1 MTFSVPRPQLDA
13 LSQAREPLG
22 DNVKSLFAR
31 YYANLPSEDF
41 DARDA
46 ENWVGAALSHWR
58 FGARRAPGELL
69 LRADNPTLIEHGW
82 ECKHTVIELVAD
94 DMPFLV
100 DTVSMAINRL
110 GYGVHLVVHPVLHV
124 QRDAAGQVV
133 DLGDD
138 GPRESWMH
146 FEIDRIT
153 RPEALAELDEEIR
166 RVLNVLS
173 VAVADWPKMTEHID
187 ATLAQ
192 LHSAPPPVAATELS
206 ETVAY
211 LEWLRDDH
219 FIFLGC
225 RDYRIN
231 EEHGDGNM
239 WITPG
244 SGLGMLRDDGVGGPS
259 RTWASLT
266 PELRQIAYRPDTLL
280 ILTKADTRSVVH
292 RPVYLDMICLK
303 QIDAGGKVV
312 GELRILGLY
321 TASAYSTPSRQI
333 PILRDKIARAITLS
347 GADVE
352 GHRGKALLNVLDT
365 YPREELIETD
375 VEALSRIASGIVGLQ
390 ERNRT
395 RVFFREDIYHRY
407 ISAMLYVPRDNYT
420 TEVRVKVQQLLID
433 RLGGDGGEFN
443 VLLSDSPLARIHF
456 ITHIPHGAHPQY
468 DARAIEA
475 EIAEIAL
482 RWPDELRRQLLM
494 HGGEEQGAVRYQ
506 RYANAFSA
514 AYCADYPPRVAV
526 HDIDALET
534 ALETGELATAIVPGS
549 QADTRLWR
557 LKLYRNTPIELS
569 DCLPLLEN
577 LGVRVQDER
586 PYKLSFSDNAAAWII
601 DIGIQLPQSGMLEN
615 PQARSRLLDAFE
627 AVFAGRSENDTFNRL
642 VLQAGLAWRDVL
654 VLRAYAR
661 YLKQIG
667 LHFSQD
673 TLAATLLRFPL
684 QAGQLVELFHA
695 LLQPSASNTH
705 EAEAL
710 GKTLAKFATDQPNA
724 DDEKMLSQFRAA
736 IEATVRTNFWQ
747 QNAAGNPKPYVSFK
761 IASAQIPDMPQP
773 VPLFE
778 IFVYAND
785 MEGVHLRGGKVAR
798 GGLRWSDRREDF
810 RTEVLGLV
818 KAQIVKNTVI
828 VPVGSKGG
836 FIVKNP
842 PTEREAF
849 LAKGVEC
856 YQTLIRGMLDI
867 TDNLVNG
874 KLVPPP
880 NVTRRDEDDP
890 YLVVAADKGTAT
902 FSDTANALSQEYGFW
917 LDDAFASGGSVGYD
931 HKKMGITA
939 RGAWVSVERHFREMG
954 INVATDPI
962 TIAGIGDMSGDV
974 FGNGLLRSTAVK
986 LVAAFDHRHI
996 FIDPNPDPAL
1006 SYKERERLFTLPR
1019 SSWADYDAK
1028 LISRGGGL
1036 WPRNAKTIPLSAEMK
1051 ALLQVE
1057 DDELEPNL
1065 LIQAILKAPVDLLYN
1080 GGIGTYVKAS
1090 TQTHAEANDRGSD
1103 AVRVDGRELRCKV
1116 VGEGGNLG
1124 FTQLGRI
1131 EYGLSGGRIFTD
1143 AIDNSAGVD
1152 CSDHEVNIKIFLNR
1166 IVASGDMTLK
1176 QRNQL
1181 LAEMTD
1187 EVGHLVLEDNRLQ
1200 TQAISLERMQAPS
1213 LLPVHQRF
1221 MQAMEH
1227 QGKLSRRLEYLP
1239 SDSLLIERQQAKL
1252 GLTRPELAV
1261 LLAYAKIVLKQQLL
1275 TSQLPDDARWNTLLT
1290 AYFPSALVARYGDRV
1305 AEHPLRREIV
1315 ATLLT
1320 NHVVNRYGIS
1330 CVFRL
1335 AEEVERPADAV
1346 VAALIDAQ
1354 QLLGIEALTKE
1365 IESAQGMSITEQYEL
1380 LSSVRRQTER
1390 VARWL
1395 LQHPLNPAELEHLG
1409 TCAEL
1414 CLPRLPEWLA
1424 ESGDVQARREI
1435 WLNAGVPGALANKVL
1450 AVEHAMP
1457 FIELARSA
1465 GDTDTLAERMK
1476 LFLALGQT
1484 LELDWLVTA
1493 IEKLPR
1499 DNRWQTLARLA
1510 ARDDLQRLHATLTER
1525 IWLRPQ
1531 DDADAKLV
1539 AWQADVSGP
1548 LGQWLRMLGEL
1559 RESQPDLAM
1568 ISAAQRELRGRL
1580 IT

>member
-1 MTFSVPRPQLDA
+1 MTFSVPRSQLDA
-13 LSQAREPLG
+13 LAQAREPLA
-22 DNVKSLFAR
+22 DNIRSLFAR
-31 YYANLPSEDF
+31 YYADLPAEDF
-41 DARDA
+41 DAREAD
-46 ENWVGAALSHWR
+46 NWAGAALSHWR
-58 FGARRAPGELL
+58 FGARRAPGEVLI
-69 LRADNPTLIEHGW
+69 RTENPTLIEHGW
-82 ECKHTVIELVAD
+82 ECKHTVVELVVD

-110 GYGVHLVVHPVLHV
+110 GYGVHLVVHPILRVA
-124 QRDAAGQVV
+124 RNAAGQAEG
-133 DLGDD
+133 LDD
-138 GPRESWMH
+138 AGVHESWMH
-146 FEIDRIT
+146 FEIDRVT
-153 RPEALAELDEEIR
+153 RPEALAALAEEIR
-166 RVLNVLS
+166 SALAVLS
-173 VAVADWPKMTEHID
+173 VAVTDWPKMTERLGE
-187 ATLAQ
+187 TLAE
-192 LHSAPPPVAATELS
+192 LRNAPPPLATAEIA
-206 ETVAY
+206 ETIAY

-225 RDYRIN
+225 RDYRIDDAQ
-231 EEHGDGNM
+231 GDGNM

-266 PELRQIAYRPDTLL
+266 PELRKIAYRPDTLL
-280 ILTKADTRSVVH
+280 ILTKADTRSVIH
-292 RPVYLDMICLK
+292 RPTYLDMVCLK
-303 QIDAGGKVV
+303 QIDASGKVV
-312 GELRILGLY
+312 GELRLLGLY
-321 TASAYSTPSRQI
+321 TASAYNTPPRQI
-333 PILRDKIARAITLS
+333 PILREKIARAAQQS
-347 GADVE
+347 GADLT
-352 GHRGKALLNVLDT
+352 GHRGKGLLHVLDT

-375 VEALSRIASGIVGLQ
+375 ADELARISAGIVGLQ

-395 RVFFREDIYHRY
+395 RVFFRDDIYGRY
-407 ISAMLYVPRDNYT
+407 VSAMLYVPRDNYT
-420 TEVRVKVQQLLID
+420 TEVRVKVQQLLLE
-433 RLGGDGGEFN
+433 RLAGESVEFN
-443 VLLSDSPLARIHF
+443 VLLSDSPLARVNF
-456 ITHIPHGAHPQY
+456 ITRIPHGTHPKY
-468 DARAIEA
+468 DAQEIEA
-475 EIAEIAL
+475 EIAEIAQ
-482 RWPDELRRQLLM
+482 RWPDELRRQLVA

-514 AYCADYPPRVAV
+514 AYCADYPARVAV
-526 HDIDALET
+526 HDVDALEA
-534 ALETGELATAIVPGS
+534 ALETGQLTTTIVPGS
-549 QADTRLWR
+549 QSDTRQWR
-557 LKLYRNTPIELS
+557 LKLYRNTAIELS

-577 LGVRVQDER
+577 LGARVLDER
-586 PYKLSFSDNAAAWII
+586 PYKLGFADGSAAWII
-601 DIGIQLPQSGMLEN
+601 DIGIQI
-615 PQARSRLLDAFE
+615 PQAGELEDPAARARLLEAFE
-627 AVFAGRSENDTFNRL
+627 AIFVGHCENDSFNRL
-642 VLQAGLAWRDVL
+642 ILQAGLAWRDVL

-667 LHFSQD
+667 LRFSQE
-673 TLAATLLRFPL
+673 TLADTLLRFPV
-684 QAGQLVELFHA
+684 QAAQLVELFDGRLKPGA
-695 LLQPSASNTH
+695 NVTGV
-705 EAEAL
+705 EAL
-710 GKTLAKFATDQPNA
+710 SAALAQFAADQPNL

-747 QNAAGNPKPYVSFK
+747 QDAFGNAKPYVSFK
-761 IASAQIPDMPQP
+761 IASAQIPGMPQP

-778 IFVYAND
+778 IFVYSSE

-818 KAQIVKNTVI
+818 KAQMVKNTVI

-836 FIVKNP
+836 FVVKNP
-842 PTEREAF
+842 PAEREAF

-856 YQTLIRGMLDI
+856 YQTLIRGMLDL

-874 KLVPPP
+874 KVMPPAQ
-880 NVTRRDEDDP
+880 VTRRDEDDP

-902 FSDTANALSQEYGFW
+902 FSDIANALSQEYGFW

-954 INVATDPI
+954 IDVAVDPI

-974 FGNGLLRSTAVK
+974 FGNGLLRSTSVK

-1006 SYKERERLFTLPR
+1006 SYKERERLFALPR
-1019 SSWADYDAK
+1019 SSWADYDAR
-1028 LISRGGGL
+1028 LVSQGGGL
-1036 WPRNAKTIPLSAEMK
+1036 WPRSAKSIPLSAEMK

-1057 DDELEPNL
+1057 EDELEPNL
-1065 LIQAILKAPVDLLYN
+1065 LIQAILKAPIDLLYN

-1103 AVRVDGRELRCKV
+1103 AVRVDGRELHCKV

-1213 LLPVHQRF
+1213 LLSVHQRF
-1221 MQAMEH
+1221 MLAMER

-1239 SDSLLIERQQAKL
+1239 GDTLLLERQQAKL
-1252 GLTRPELAV
+1252 GLTRPELSV

-1275 TSQLPDDARWNTLLT
+1275 ASTLPDDARWNAPLQD
-1290 AYFPSALVARYGDRV
+1290 YFPTALVQRYGDRIP
-1305 AEHPLRREIV
+1305 EHPLRREIV

-1320 NHVVNRYGIS
+1320 NHVVNRYGIT

-1335 AEEVERPADAV
+1335 AEEVERPADVV

-1354 QLLGIEALTKE
+1354 QLLSIDKLVASIEAA
-1365 IESAQGMSITEQYEL
+1365 SAVPVAEQYEL
-1380 LSSVRRQTER
+1380 LMSARRQTER

-1395 LQHPLNPAELEHLG
+1395 LQHPLDTASHEHLR

-1414 CLPRLPEWLA
+1414 CLPRLPEWLIGSA
-1424 ESGDVQARREI
+1424 DAQARRES
-1435 WLNAGVPGALANKVL
+1435 WVEAGVPGELAGQVL
-1450 AVEHAMP
+1450 AIEHAMP

-1465 GDTDTLAERMK
+1465 SDTGTLAERMK
-1476 LFLALGQT
+1476 LFLALGQV
-1484 LELDWLVTA
+1484 LSLDWLATA

-1499 DNRWQTLARLA
+1499 ENRWQTLARLA
-1510 ARDDLQRLHATLTER
+1510 ARDDLQRLHAMLTDR
-1525 IWLRPQ
+1525 VWQRPQ
-1531 DDADAKLV
+1531 ADADAKLATWQEDV
-1539 AWQADVSGP
+1539 AEQLA
-1548 LGQWLRMLGEL
+1548 QWLRMLDEL

-1568 ISAAQRELRGRL
+1568 ISAALREMRARL
-1580 IT
+1580 AA

>member
-1 MTFSVPRPQLDA
+1 MTFSVPRSQLDA
-13 LSQAREPLG
+13 LAQAREPLA
-22 DNVKSLFAR
+22 DNIRSLFAR
-31 YYANLPSEDF
+31 YYADLPAEDF

-46 ENWVGAALSHWR
+46 ENWAGAALSHWR
-58 FGARRAPGELL
+58 FGARRVAGELL
-69 LRADNPTLIEHGW
+69 VRVNNPTLIEHGW
-82 ECKHTVIELVAD
+82 ECRHTVIELVVD

-100 DTVSMAINRL
+100 DTVGMAINRL
-110 GYGVHLVVHPVLHV
+110 GYGVHLVIHPVLRV
-124 QRDAAGQVV
+124 VRDAAGQA
-133 DLGDD
+133 DGLDD
-138 GPRESWMH
+138 AGTHESWMH
-146 FEIDRIT
+146 FEIDRVT
-153 RPEALAELDEEIR
+153 RPETLAALEQEIR
-166 RVLNVLS
+166 SALEVLS
-173 VAVADWPKMTEHID
+173 VAVADWPRMTEHLGQ
-187 ATLAQ
+187 TLEQ
-192 LHSAPPPVAATELS
+192 LRKSPPPLAADEIA
-206 ETVAY
+206 EAVAY

-225 RDYRIN
+225 RDYRIDDAQ
-231 EEHGDGNM
+231 GDGNM

-266 PELRQIAYRPDTLL
+266 PELRKIAYRPDTLL
-280 ILTKADTRSVVH
+280 ILTKADTRSVIH
-292 RPVYLDMICLK
+292 RPTYLDMVCLK
-303 QIDAGGKVV
+303 RIDAEGKVV
-312 GELRILGLY
+312 GELRLLGLY
-321 TASAYSTPSRQI
+321 TASAYNAPPRQI
-333 PILRDKIARAITLS
+333 PILRQKIARAVVQS
-347 GADVE
+347 GADLA

-375 VEALSRIASGIVGLQ
+375 ADELARITTGIVGLQ

-395 RVFFREDIYHRY
+395 RIFFRDDIYGRY
-407 ISAMLYVPRDNYT
+407 VSAMLYVPRDNYT
-420 TEVRVKVQQLLID
+420 TEVRVKVQQLLLE
-433 RLGGDGGEFN
+433 RLAGESCEFN
-443 VLLSDSPLARIHF
+443 VLLSDSPLARINF
-456 ITHIPHGAHPQY
+456 ITRIPHGTHPKY
-468 DARAIEA
+468 DAQEIEA
-475 EIAEIAL
+475 EIAEIAR
-482 RWPDELRRQLLM
+482 RWPDELRRQLVA

-514 AYCADYPPRVAV
+514 AYCADYPARVAV

-534 ALETGELATAIVPGS
+534 ALETGRLATTIVPGS
-549 QADTRLWR
+549 QSDTRLWR
-557 LKLYRNTPIELS
+557 LKLYRNTAIELS

-577 LGVRVQDER
+577 LGVRVLDER
-586 PYKLSFSDNAAAWII
+586 PYKLGFADGSAAWII
-601 DIGIQLPQSGMLEN
+601 DIGIQLPLSGELES
-615 PQARSRLLDAFE
+615 PAARSRVLAAFE
-627 AVFAGRSENDTFNRL
+627 AIFAGRSENDSFNRL
-642 VLQAGLAWRDVL
+642 ILQAGLAWRDVL
-654 VLRAYAR
+654 VLRAYGR

-667 LHFSQD
+667 LRFSQE
-673 TLAATLLRFPL
+673 TLADTLLRFPQ
-684 QAGQLVELFHA
+684 QAGQLVALFNGRLKPGTTDA
-695 LLQPSASNTH
+695 AQVEVLSAGI
-705 EAEAL
+705 AQ
-710 GKTLAKFATDQPNA
+710 FAADQPNL

-747 QNAAGNPKPYVSFK
+747 PDAEGDAKPYVSFK
-761 IASAQIPDMPQP
+761 IASAQIPGMPQP

-778 IFVYAND
+778 IFVYSSE

-818 KAQIVKNTVI
+818 KAQMVKNTVI

-836 FIVKNP
+836 FVVKNP
-842 PTEREAF
+842 PAEREAF

-856 YQTLIRGMLDI
+856 YQTLIRGMLDL
-867 TDNLVNG
+867 TDNLVDG
-874 KLVPPP
+874 KVVPPAQ
-880 NVTRRDEDDP
+880 VTRRDEDDP

-902 FSDTANALSQEYGFW
+902 FSDVANALSQEYGFW

-954 INVATDPI
+954 IDVAVDPI

-1006 SYKERERLFTLPR
+1006 SYKERERLFALPR
-1019 SSWADYDAK
+1019 SSWADYDAR
-1028 LISRGGGL
+1028 LVSQGGGL
-1036 WPRNAKTIPLSAEMK
+1036 WPRNAKSIPLSAEMK
-1051 ALLQVE
+1051 TLLQVE

-1065 LIQAILKAPVDLLYN
+1065 LIQAILKAPIDLLYN

-1213 LLPVHQRF
+1213 LLSVHQRF
-1221 MQAMEH
+1221 MLAMER

-1239 SDSLLIERQQAKL
+1239 GDTLLLERQQAKL
-1252 GLTRPELAV
+1252 GLTRPELSV

-1275 TSQLPDDARWNTLLT
+1275 ASALPDEARWNPMLVD
-1290 AYFPSALVARYGDRV
+1290 YFPTALVERYGDRV
-1305 AEHPLRREIV
+1305 PEHPLRREIV

-1320 NHVVNRYGIS
+1320 NHVVNRYGIT

-1354 QLLGIEALTKE
+1354 QLLSADRLLAEIEAAT
-1365 IESAQGMSITEQYEL
+1365 AVPVAEQYEL
-1380 LSSVRRQTER
+1380 LMSTRRQTER

-1395 LQHPLNPAELEHLG
+1395 LQHPLDTAAQEHLR

-1414 CLPRLPEWLA
+1414 CLPRLPEWLTGSA
-1424 ESGDVQARREI
+1424 DAQARREA
-1435 WLNAGVPGALANKVL
+1435 WVDAGVPGVL
-1450 AVEHAMP
+1450 ASQVLAIEHAMP

-1465 GDTDTLAERMK
+1465 SDTGTLAERMK
-1476 LFLALGQT
+1476 LFLALGQV
-1484 LELDWLVTA
+1484 LSLDWLATA

-1499 DNRWQTLARLA
+1499 ENRWQTLARLA
-1510 ARDDLQRLHATLTER
+1510 ARDDLQRLHATLTDR
-1525 IWLRPQ
+1525 VWGRPQ
-1531 DDADAKLV
+1531 ADADAKL
-1539 AWQADVSGP
+1539 ATWQEEIAES
-1548 LGQWLRMLGEL
+1548 LAQWLRMLDEL
-1559 RESQPDLAM
+1559 RDSQPDLAM
-1568 ISAAQRELRGRL
+1568 ISAAQRELRARL
-1580 IT
+1580 IA

>member
-1 MTFSVPRPQLDA
+1 MTFSVPRSQLDA
-13 LSQAREPLG
+13 LSQAREPLA
-22 DNVKSLFAR
+22 DNIRSLFAR
-31 YYANLPSEDF
+31 YYADLPAEDF

-46 ENWVGAALSHWR
+46 DNWAGAALSHWR
-58 FGARRAPGELL
+58 FGARRGAGEAL
-69 LRADNPTLIEHGW
+69 LRVNNPTLIEHGW
-82 ECKHTVIELVAD
+82 ECRHTVVELVVD

-100 DTVSMAINRL
+100 DTVGMAIHRL
-110 GYGVHLVVHPVLHV
+110 GYAVHLVVHPVLRV
-124 QRDAAGQVV
+124 ARDADGQAT

-138 GPRESWMH
+138 GVHESWMH

-153 RPEALAELDEEIR
+153 RPEALDELEREIR
-166 RVLNVLS
+166 RALEILA
-173 VAVADWPKMTEHID
+173 VAVADWPKMTEHIG
-187 ATLAQ
+187 ATLEA
-192 LHSAPPPVAATELS
+192 LRTSPPPLAEREIA
-206 ETVAY
+206 ETIAY

-225 RDYRIN
+225 RDYRIDDIG
-231 EEHGDGNM
+231 GDGNM

-280 ILTKADTRSVVH
+280 ILTKADTRSVIH
-292 RPVYLDMICLK
+292 RPVHLDMVCLK
-303 QIDAGGKVV
+303 RIDAAGKVV
-312 GELRILGLY
+312 GELRLLGLY
-321 TASAYSTPSRQI
+321 TASAYSVPPRQI
-333 PILRDKIARAITLS
+333 PILRDKIARAVAQS
-347 GADVE
+347 GVDLA

-365 YPREELIETD
+365 YPRDELIETD
-375 VEALSRIASGIVGLQ
+375 ADELARITDGIVGLQ

-395 RVFFREDIYHRY
+395 RIFFRDDIYGRY
-407 ISAMLYVPRDNYT
+407 VSAMLYVPRDNYT
-420 TEVRVKVQQLLID
+420 TEVRVKVQQLLLE
-433 RLGGDGGEFN
+433 RLAGESCEFN
-443 VLLSDSPLARIHF
+443 VLLSDSPLARINF
-456 ITHIPHGAHPQY
+456 ITRIQPGTHPQY
-468 DARAIEA
+468 DAQEIEA
-475 EIAEIAL
+475 EIAEIAQ
-482 RWPDELRRQLLM
+482 RWPDELRRQLVA
-494 HGGEEQGAVRYQ
+494 HGGEEQGAVRYL

-514 AYCADYPPRVAV
+514 AYCADYPARVAV

-534 ALETGELATAIVPGS
+534 ALTSGRLATSIVPGS
-549 QADTRLWR
+549 QSDTRLWR

-586 PYKLSFSDNAAAWII
+586 PYKLGFADGSAAWII
-601 DIGIQLPQSGMLEN
+601 DIGIQLPQAGALEA
-615 PQARSRLLDAFE
+615 PQSRARLLDAFE
-627 AVFAGRSENDTFNRL
+627 AIFAGRSENDAFNRL
-642 VLQAGLAWRDVL
+642 VLHAGLDWRDVL

-667 LHFSQD
+667 LRFSQE
-673 TLAATLLRFPL
+673 TLADMLLRFPA
-684 QAGQLVELFHA
+684 QAGQLVALFNGRLKPDAASAVQADA
-695 LLQPSASNTH
+695 LSK
-705 EAEAL
+705 
-710 GKTLAKFATDQPNA
+710 GLAQFAADLPNL
-724 DDEKMLSQFRAA
+724 DDEKMLSRFRSA
-736 IEATVRTNFWQ
+736 IEATMRTNFWQ
-747 QNAAGNPKPYVSFK
+747 ADAAGEPKPYVSFK
-761 IASAQIPDMPQP
+761 IASAQIPEMPQP

-778 IFVYAND
+778 IFVYSGE

-836 FIVKNP
+836 FVVKNP
-842 PTEREAF
+842 PVEREAF

-856 YQTLIRGMLDI
+856 YQTLIRGMLDL
-867 TDNLVNG
+867 TDNLVDG
-874 KLVPPP
+874 KVVPPQG
-880 NVTRRDEDDP
+880 VTRRDEDDP

-902 FSDTANALSQEYGFW
+902 FSDVANALSQEYGFW

-954 INVATDPI
+954 IDVAVDPI

-1019 SSWADYDAK
+1019 SSWADYDAR
-1028 LISRGGGL
+1028 LISQGGGL
-1036 WPRNAKTIPLSAEMK
+1036 WPRTAKSVPLSPEMK

-1057 DDELEPNL
+1057 DDELEPSL

-1187 EVGHLVLEDNRLQ
+1187 EVGRLVLEDNRLQ

-1213 LLPVHQRF
+1213 LLSVHQRF
-1221 MQAMEH
+1221 MQAMER

-1239 SDSLLIERQQAKL
+1239 SDSLLLDRQQAKL
-1252 GLTRPELAV
+1252 GLTRPELSV
-1261 LLAYAKIVLKQQLL
+1261 LLAYAKIALKQQLL
-1275 TSQLPDDARWNTLLT
+1275 ASALPDDARWNAQL
-1290 AYFPSALVARYGDRV
+1290 ADYFPRALVERHGERV

-1320 NHVVNRYGIS
+1320 NHVVNRYGIT

-1335 AEEVERPADAV
+1335 SEEVERPADAV

-1354 QLLGIEALTKE
+1354 QLLDAESLVRE
-1365 IESAQGMSITEQYEL
+1365 IEVAAGMAVAEQYEL

-1395 LQHPLNPAELEHLG
+1395 LQHPLSATERDHLA
-1409 TCAEL
+1409 TCTEL

-1424 ESGDVQARREI
+1424 GSADAQARREAWI
-1435 WLNAGVPGALANKVL
+1435 EAGVLAPLAGKVL
-1450 AVEHAMP
+1450 AIEHAMP
-1457 FIELARSA
+1457 FIELARGA
-1465 GDTDTLAERMK
+1465 VDTGTLAERMK
-1476 LFLALGQT
+1476 LFLSLGQT
-1484 LELDWLVTA
+1484 LSLDWLAGA

-1499 DNRWQTLARLA
+1499 ENRWQTLARLA
-1510 ARDDLQRLHATLTER
+1510 ARDDLQRLHATLTDR
-1525 IWLRPQ
+1525 VWQRPQ
-1531 DDADAKLV
+1531 ADADAKRST
-1539 AWQADVSGP
+1539 WQDEASES
-1548 LGQWLRMLGEL
+1548 LAQWLRMLDEL

-1568 ISAAQRELRGRL
+1568 ISAALRELRARM
-1580 IT
+1580 TA